1 MARDYENLHDI
12 EDLGDDE
19 LRELVRSRLAEHNG
33 LDIDDLSIS
42 VSEGVIVL
50 AGRVGTE
57 GERRI
62 AEHVVTDQ
70 LGIVSVRNDIVVDSL
85 RRASEPEAMDD
96 HLASQ
101 ERTAGLQLGDMPPL
115 QSDEAA
121 EMQDSAADAEQR
133 SFGATDIGEVVAGGI
148 PWIPPESPTQEGLG
162 GTDTDR
168 GARGEDH

>member
-1 MARDYENLHDI
+1 
-12 EDLGDDE
+12 
-19 LRELVRSRLAEHNG
+19 
-33 LDIDDLSIS
+33 
-42 VSEGVIVL
+42 
-50 AGRVGTE
+50 
-57 GERRI
+57 
-62 AEHVVTDQ
+62 
-70 LGIVSVRNDIVVDSL
+70 VSVRNDIVVDSL
-85 RRASEPEAMDD
+85 RRASEPEAMDE